1 MPIVPVRQRDGSDC
15 EEGIALLQQVVLVAA
30 FPNIDPEQRLSLIT
44 EVFDSPETL
53 DQLCC
58 IIPNSLL

>member
-53 DQLCC
+53 D
-58 IIPNSLL
+58 